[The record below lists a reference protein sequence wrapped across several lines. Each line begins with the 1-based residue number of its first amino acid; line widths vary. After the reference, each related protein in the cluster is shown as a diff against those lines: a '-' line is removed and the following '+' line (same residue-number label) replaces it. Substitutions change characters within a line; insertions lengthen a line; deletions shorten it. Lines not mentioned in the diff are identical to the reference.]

1 MIMKKT
7 MILLTSLAALGLTAC
22 EDLLT
27 KEPLAS
33 FTDDNFWVSEANVR
47 GFVFGYY
54 ADRFPGFG
62 NNDSG
67 GVMSIR
73 QNLNDDYT
81 NINLPGFSAQPTNKG
96 GLWGGY
102 FSDIRKDNIFVN
114 RVTRVPFPDDE
125 TADHWMGIARFF
137 RAFDYSLF
145 AFSFGDVPYYD
156 HELNVNSTDLFREQ
170 DDVTYVM
177 DRVLE
182 DYEFASNHVF
192 VHDTRTG
199 PDGLVI
205 TRDVVD
211 AFFSRHM
218 LMMGTKLK
226 YDPDTTSE
234 QMERVAVYLQAAKDA
249 AWRVIN
255 SGRYGLASSYQKL
268 CSTVDITGTADV
280 RKEMILYRVYDTGLV
295 THAIMSGNRET
306 TAQAYSAPKDL
317 IDTYLCANGLP
328 VNPTGTANP
337 VYQGDKSAEAQMAAR
352 DPRLTATF
360 RTKFYVQYDETG
372 YAHTGFKCWK
382 FLDEA
387 TQNETTGSQSFN
399 VTDAPVIRLGEVMLN
414 YIEAAA
420 ELADMGRYTVT
431 QNDLDATINAL
442 RRRAGYDA
450 GKRLPDLQI
459 LGGLPAVNGAV
470 YDDAERDPEVPPFLW
485 EVRRERR
492 VELVYEGFRLND
504 LKRWRRIDYTNTDL
518 WPKKNLGAWITK
530 TDATKSLVLADIT
543 GKVTSNSSEM
553 GSGYLKVSQT
563 PRNASNGYVL
573 DRNYWECVP
582 IYEIDYYD
590 RKGSHLNQN
599 PGWPQG
605 SGE

>member
-1 MIMKKT
+1 MKKT
-7 MILLTSLAALGLTAC
+7 MILLTALVVAGLTSC
-22 EDLLT
+22 QELLT

-47 GFVFGYY
+47 GFAFGYY

-73 QNLNDDYT
+73 QALNDDYT
-81 NINLPGFSAQPTNKG
+81 NINLPGFNAQPTNKD
-96 GLWGGY
+96 GLWGAY

-114 RVTRVPFPDDE
+114 RVTRVPFGDEE
-125 TADHWMGIARFF
+125 TANHWLGVARFF

-156 HELNVNSTDLFREQ
+156 HEVTVTSDDRFKGR

-182 DYEFASNHVF
+182 DYEFAAANVLL
-192 VHDTRTG
+192 HDTRTG
-199 PDGLVI
+199 PDGLTV

-211 AFFSRHM
+211 AFLSRHL

-226 YDPDTTSE
+226 YDPDTTPE

-249 AWRVIN
+249 AWRVVG
-255 SGRYGLASSYQKL
+255 SGRYKLASNYQKL
-268 CSTVDITGTADV
+268 CSTVDITATDDV
-280 RKEMILYRVYDTGLV
+280 KKEMILYRVYDTGLV

-317 IDTYLCANGLP
+317 IDTYLCSNGLP
-328 VNPTGTANP
+328 VNPKGAANP
-337 VYQGDKSAEAQMAAR
+337 AYKGDKSADEQMFGR

-360 RTKFYVQYDETG
+360 RPKFYVQYDETG

-387 TQNETTGSQSFN
+387 TQNETTGTQSFN
-399 VTDAPVIRLGEVMLN
+399 ITDAPVIRLGEVMLN

-420 ELADMGRYTVT
+420 ELADLGLYTVT
-431 QNDLDATINAL
+431 QDDVDATINAL
-442 RRRAGYDA
+442 RKRAGYAAD
-450 GKRLPDLQI
+450 KRLPDLKI
-459 LGGLPAVNGAV
+459 VGGLPAVGSV
-470 YDDAERDPEVPPFLW
+470 TYDDAERDPEVPPFIW

-492 VELVYEGFRLND
+492 VELVFEGFRLND

-518 WPKKNLGAWITK
+518 YPKKNLGAWITK
-530 TDATKSLVLADIT
+530 SNATKTLVLADIT
-543 GKVTSNSSEM
+543 GKVVSGADEL

-563 PRNASNGYVL
+563 SRNATNGYVL

-582 IYEIDYYD
+582 IYEIDYYA
-590 RKGSHLNQN
+590 RNGSRLEQN